1 MGLSSSSL
9 KKIMIGFEIRI
20 NNREPV
26 IITSYDVAFV
36 MVNCN
41 YSFDDNIYIGGTD
54 TLSRLV
60 WVDENL
66 KIGDKVVIKV
76 VEISKVSPPMKG
88 LIVKSKDKTCKAG
101 IPQCG
106 VGIVANI
113 TWHSG
118 LTWTLSG
125 LKMPEEIHLVWNGGM
140 LEIGDVVEVEIA
152 EFDEASTPVAEDKH
166 CCLMEE
172 QSDSVDE
179 SKDLEHKLNLYY
191 RLKKILE
198 DENLIEVVDD

>member
-76 VEISKVSPPMKG
+76 VEISKVSPPIKYEQLKVELKVKG
-88 LIVKSKDKTCKAG
+88 LI
-101 IPQCG
+101 
-106 VGIVANI
+106 
-113 TWHSG
+113 
-118 LTWTLSG
+118 
-125 LKMPEEIHLVWNGGM
+125 
-140 LEIGDVVEVEIA
+140 
-152 EFDEASTPVAEDKH
+152 
-166 CCLMEE
+166 
-172 QSDSVDE
+172 
-179 SKDLEHKLNLYY
+179 
-191 RLKKILE
+191 
-198 DENLIEVVDD
+198 

>member
-1 MGLSSSSL
+1 
-9 KKIMIGFEIRI
+9 MIGFEIRI

-76 VEISKVSPPMKG
+76 IYDKDKMKIKYEQLKVELKVKG
-88 LIVKSKDKTCKAG
+88 LI
-101 IPQCG
+101 
-106 VGIVANI
+106 
-113 TWHSG
+113 
-118 LTWTLSG
+118 
-125 LKMPEEIHLVWNGGM
+125 
-140 LEIGDVVEVEIA
+140 
-152 EFDEASTPVAEDKH
+152 
-166 CCLMEE
+166 
-172 QSDSVDE
+172 
-179 SKDLEHKLNLYY
+179 
-191 RLKKILE
+191 
-198 DENLIEVVDD
+198 

>member
-1 MGLSSSSL
+1 
-9 KKIMIGFEIRI
+9 
-20 NNREPV
+20 
-26 IITSYDVAFV
+26 
-36 MVNCN
+36 
-41 YSFDDNIYIGGTD
+41 
-54 TLSRLV
+54 
-60 WVDENL
+60 
-66 KIGDKVVIKV
+66 
-76 VEISKVSPPMKG
+76 MKG

-152 EFDEASTPVAEDKH
+152 EFDEASTVTLFSQITTSGRTGTVNK
-166 CCLMEE
+166 
-172 QSDSVDE
+172 Q
-179 SKDLEHKLNLYY
+179 
-191 RLKKILE
+191 
-198 DENLIEVVDD
+198 

>member
-1 MGLSSSSL
+1 
-9 KKIMIGFEIRI
+9 MIGFEIRI

-76 VEISKVSPPMKG
+76 SPPMKVIYDKDKMKIKYEQLKVELKVKG
-88 LIVKSKDKTCKAG
+88 LI
-101 IPQCG
+101 
-106 VGIVANI
+106 
-113 TWHSG
+113 
-118 LTWTLSG
+118 
-125 LKMPEEIHLVWNGGM
+125 
-140 LEIGDVVEVEIA
+140 
-152 EFDEASTPVAEDKH
+152 
-166 CCLMEE
+166 
-172 QSDSVDE
+172 
-179 SKDLEHKLNLYY
+179 
-191 RLKKILE
+191 
-198 DENLIEVVDD
+198 

>member
-76 VEISKVSPPMKG
+76 VEISKVSPPMKIKYEQLKVELKVKG
-88 LIVKSKDKTCKAG
+88 LI
-101 IPQCG
+101 
-106 VGIVANI
+106 
-113 TWHSG
+113 
-118 LTWTLSG
+118 
-125 LKMPEEIHLVWNGGM
+125 
-140 LEIGDVVEVEIA
+140 
-152 EFDEASTPVAEDKH
+152 
-166 CCLMEE
+166 
-172 QSDSVDE
+172 
-179 SKDLEHKLNLYY
+179 
-191 RLKKILE
+191 
-198 DENLIEVVDD
+198 

>member
-1 MGLSSSSL
+1 
-9 KKIMIGFEIRI
+9 MIGFEIRI

-76 VEISKVSPPMKG
+76 VEISKVSPPMKV
-88 LIVKSKDKTCKAG
+88 IYDKDKMK
-101 IPQCG
+101 I
-106 VGIVANI
+106 
-113 TWHSG
+113 
-118 LTWTLSG
+118 
-125 LKMPEEIHLVWNGGM
+125 KY
-140 LEIGDVVEVEIA
+140 
-152 EFDEASTPVAEDKH
+152 
-166 CCLMEE
+166 E
-172 QSDSVDE
+172 Q
-179 SKDLEHKLNLYY
+179 
-191 RLKKILE
+191 LKKE
-198 DENLIEVVDD
+198 EKKQGNLKRYPAGTIIEYNTIERNFYFIGLSK